1 MAACNFNIDT
11 DFLRTLDNLENIEQ
25 VTAEILKEGAN
36 IITETEK
43 REISHIQTG
52 DMKNSIKPT
61 KVKKNQYG
69 QYIVVR
75 PTGKSQ
81 TYVDRQGGMK
91 DRKTTVRNMEKFV
104 YNEYGTSQ
112 QSANPI
118 QQKVVKMTAS
128 DIESVASKIMQ
139 RIVK

>member
-69 QYIVVR
+69 QYLKDVLD
-75 PTGKSQ
+75 GK
-81 TYVDRQGGMK
+81 YLDVLH
-91 DRKTTVRNMEKFV
+91 
-104 YNEYGTSQ
+104 
-112 QSANPI
+112 
-118 QQKVVKMTAS
+118 
-128 DIESVASKIMQ
+128 
-139 RIVK
+139 

>member
-1 MAACNFNIDT
+1 
-11 DFLRTLDNLENIEQ
+11 
-25 VTAEILKEGAN
+25 
-36 IITETEK
+36 
-43 REISHIQTG
+43 
-52 DMKNSIKPT
+52 
-61 KVKKNQYG
+61 
-69 QYIVVR
+69 
-75 PTGKSQ
+75 
-81 TYVDRQGGMK
+81 MK